1 MDFFLVQHGPE
12 HVELR
17 KYPFTNGRCF
27 NHSNLEMRIL
37 KRKRGNGCFIL
48 KIKMQCIVFLAS
60 YLYLVHI
67 IFHFVS
73 PMDLCTG
80 NI

>member
-1 MDFFLVQHGPE
+1 MAAA
-12 HVELR
+12 LR
-17 KYPFTNGRCF
+17 IPGY
-27 NHSNLEMRIL
+27 LEMRML
-37 KRKRGNGCFIL
+37 KRKRGNGYFIA
-48 KIKMQCIVFLAS
+48 KIKMQYIVFHAS

-73 PMDLCTG
+73 PMDLGTG